1 MPKNVMSD
9 SEILLADYI
18 TSKKYK
24 EKLRLV
30 KFYDEKEGREL
41 AFRKHSINY
50 RCNTYIQ

>member
-1 MPKNVMSD
+1 MPKNVITD

-30 KFYDEKEGREL
+30 KFYDEKEGREF
-41 AFRKHSINY
+41 AFLTNGKIPFFA
-50 RCNTYIQ
+50 T